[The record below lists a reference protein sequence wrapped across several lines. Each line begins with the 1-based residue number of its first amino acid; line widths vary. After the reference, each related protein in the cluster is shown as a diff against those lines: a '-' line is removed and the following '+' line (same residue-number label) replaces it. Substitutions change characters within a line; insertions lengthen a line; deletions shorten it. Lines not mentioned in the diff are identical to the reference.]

1 MAASNIS
8 CQDLALLWWRWSVHL
23 RSVLKSA
30 SLVALCQKCCPDA
43 GQKYFPCSADNLDA
57 CPTVGQYM
65 EDFFGFEYD
74 FRWWC
79 VLILLVFIMFFRV
92 AAMIVLKFVN
102 HQKR

>member
-1 MAASNIS
+1 MPRCSHCTTS
-8 CQDLALLWWRWSVHL
+8 QCQ
-23 RSVLKSA
+23 
-30 SLVALCQKCCPDA
+30 QCCPDA

-65 EDFFGFEYD
+65 KDFFGFEYD

>member
-1 MAASNIS
+1 MHTPGHPATQQRTTPFCGIKQN
-8 CQDLALLWWRWSVHL
+8 
-23 RSVLKSA
+23 
-30 SLVALCQKCCPDA
+30 CPVA
-43 GQKYFPCSADNLDA
+43 GQKYFPCSAENLDA

-65 EDFFGFEYD
+65 EDFFGFEYE

-92 AAMIVLKFVN
+92 AAMVVLKLVN